1 MMYRRVY
8 LCYPEQV
15 ILFNT
20 HAYSVHIH
28 HIEHLRV
35 TDGLLDNCPRDDA
48 WSPLLQAIARLPD
61 LRGLSLEPAI
71 PAAHLQNIVATLKN
85 ITSLAIVI
93 GAEATI
99 KPDCQILNQM
109 STLLQLK
116 LTIRRQDSTYN
127 DPLALS
133 LPHLKDFRFRHQG
146 RGGGGHPSVQ
156 SSRMFHWLGACRF
169 HPSCALTLL
178 ITQERFFS
186 QATRRLDTLWNN
198 HASSETVILAC
209 PLQIVGS
216 SSLFGHRSLKDLH
229 IHGFPVPVKAFQTT
243 DLPFVIHYHVK
254 RTARQ
259 STPKPEPKPRT
270 EADLEEAERESSDPI
285 LEELKALAQA
295 RQSTSGVLSQVKI
308 CLHIAHDPPDFFDV
322 NGDGAEPRTLDL
334 VLWDSMKWS
343 QSTTDKAAFFRSLS
357 RYQGMLHNNNIIL
370 QDGYYCQHRW

>member
-1 MMYRRVY
+1 MYRRVY

-20 HAYSVHIH
+20 HASPVHIH

-35 TDGLLDNCPRDDA
+35 TDGLLNNCPRDDA
-48 WSPLLQAIARLPD
+48 WSPLLQAIVRLPD
-61 LRGLSLEPAI
+61 LRGLSLEPSI

-85 ITSLAIVI
+85 ITSLTIVI

-109 STLLQLK
+109 FTLLQLK
-116 LTIRRQDSTYN
+116 LTIRRQDNTYN

-133 LPHLKDFRFRHQG
+133 LPQLKDFRFCHPG
-146 RGGGGHPSVQ
+146 REGGCHLSV
-156 SSRMFHWLGACRF
+156 RFAPMFHWLGACRF

-178 ITQERFFS
+178 VAQEYFLI
-186 QATRRLDTLWNN
+186 QDTRPLDTLWKN
-198 HASSETVILAC
+198 HASSETVILAF
-209 PLQIVGS
+209 PFGIAGI
-216 SSLFGHRSLKDLH
+216 SSLFDHRSLRDLH
-229 IHGFPVPVKAFQTT
+229 IHGFPLPAKAFQTT

-259 STPKPEPKPRT
+259 PTPKPEPKPRT
-270 EADLEEAERESSDPI
+270 GADLEEAERESSDPI

-295 RQSTSGVLSQVKI
+295 RQSASEASSQVKI

-334 VLWDSMKWS
+334 VPWDSMKWS